1 MRGET
6 CVGHATWEL
15 YVHVAG
21 VLIKKNTSIHSIEH
35 GDINVIFLNV
45 FIEHA
50 PLLSAVLHTVS
61 IIYMCFTFFCLVL
74 LFVSSPFKHKIKSHL
89 LFAGIISSPFSPR

>member
-1 MRGET
+1 M
-6 CVGHATWEL
+6 
-15 YVHVAG
+15 HVAG

-61 IIYMCFTFFCLVL
+61 IIYMCFTFFFLLVF
-74 LFVSSPFKHKIKSHL
+74 LFVS
-89 LFAGIISSPFSPR
+89 